1 METPNTNNEMQNSAP
16 TYADLFQQLQKTQ
29 RELSDKQITLDRV
42 SAIGERNARHLRE
55 ALETARRLISD
66 ANEDNSSFIGEHE
79 DDINS
84 LVALGMEGFNKT
96 ITVKARWVVTLDVK
110 AEVPY
115 DYDKD
120 NIEIYMKEDID
131 DLFEGSF
138 INDSDVESDSFDVGV
153 ELTMMN
159 IYEEEY

>member
-1 METPNTNNEMQNSAP
+1 METPNTNNEMQNTAP

-55 ALETARRLISD
+55 ALVTTRRLIN
-66 ANEDNSSFIGEHE
+66 AATEYVPSFISDHE
-79 DDINS
+79 DDIRG
-84 LVALGMEGFNKT
+84 LVSLGMEGFNKT

-120 NIEIYMKEDID
+120 NIEIYMKEDVD

-138 INDSDVESDSFDVGV
+138 IDDSEVESDSFDVGV

-159 IYEEEY
+159 IHEEEY